1 MVEHEFKIKPV
12 LVGGLEKIKADIQA
26 VAQAGMSA
34 GMSAA
39 SATNKA
45 VKSAVGPAGVTNVLA
60 GAGIGMQNMEGESSG
75 GFTAMM
81 TGIVGT
87 IGKVASVIGKALGFG
102 EGDEPDKDKDEDDGM
117 GMLMGPLSII
127 AGLLEGLKPIQAIM
141 KVVGAIMELALMP
154 LAMVLMAI
162 LMPFLMPLLMLLGKI
177 PWKEVFAAIQ
187 VMEKAISW
195 GLTAIVSGVIWL
207 AGIIYGIIKD
217 YIAVWTAIIGGIIT
231 GVTDIWAGIQIIGG
245 AIIGFWNWMV
255 GGVGA
260 VLAEV
265 RNALM
270 GVWNVITTLATW
282 WFDIFWDAFSIFI
295 DIAKDIW
302 SVITTLW
309 NWFNGVIG
317 AIWKD
322 IGAGIDIIKSILNT
336 IASALSSVGKAVNP
350 ENWGKALVGMF
361 QTGGTVPQT
370 GLALVHAGE
379 TIIPAGGGGGGAG
392 ATINVTVTGNTISNQ
407 MDLNNLANQVAQQ
420 ISNQMRTLR
429 TW

>member
-60 GAGIGMQNMEGESSG
+60 GAGIGMQNMEDESGG

-102 EGDEPDKDKDEDDGM
+102 EGDEPDKDKDDGM

-187 VMEKAISW
+187 VMEKAI
-195 GLTAIVSGVIWL
+195 
-207 AGIIYGIIKD
+207 
-217 YIAVWTAIIGGIIT
+217 
-231 GVTDIWAGIQIIGG
+231 
-245 AIIGFWNWMV
+245 
-255 GGVGA
+255 
-260 VLAEV
+260 
-265 RNALM
+265 
-270 GVWNVITTLATW
+270 
-282 WFDIFWDAFSIFI
+282 
-295 DIAKDIW
+295 
-302 SVITTLW
+302 
-309 NWFNGVIG
+309 
-317 AIWKD
+317 
-322 IGAGIDIIKSILNT
+322 
-336 IASALSSVGKAVNP
+336 
-350 ENWGKALVGMF
+350 
-361 QTGGTVPQT
+361 
-370 GLALVHAGE
+370 
-379 TIIPAGGGGGGAG
+379 
-392 ATINVTVTGNTISNQ
+392 
-407 MDLNNLANQVAQQ
+407 
-420 ISNQMRTLR
+420 
-429 TW
+429 